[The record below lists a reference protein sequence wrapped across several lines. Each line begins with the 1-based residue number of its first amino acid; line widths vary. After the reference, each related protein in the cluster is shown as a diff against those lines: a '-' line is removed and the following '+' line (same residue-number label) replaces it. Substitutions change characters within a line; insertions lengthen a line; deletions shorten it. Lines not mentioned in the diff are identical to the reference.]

1 MLHRNC
7 WLAALLLIA
16 GLGLAACGQT
26 SPVAAG
32 KEKPSKV
39 EKVAG
44 ADNLSR
50 VTLTPKAAER
60 LGIQTAPVR
69 EEPVGG
75 AQRKV
80 VPYGALLY
88 DAKGDTWVYTSPEP
102 LVFVRQAVAVERI
115 DGDLVILTEGPEVG
129 TPVVTVGAPELYGT
143 EYGVGH

>member
-26 SPVAAG
+26 SAVAAS

-44 ADNLSR
+44 TDNLSR
-50 VTLTPKAAER
+50 VTLTPKAAAR

-75 AQRKV
+75 AQRRV

-102 LVFVRQAVAVERI
+102 LVFVRQRVGVETIAGDRVVLSDGPPPGTAVA
-115 DGDLVILTEGPEVG
+115 
-129 TPVVTVGAPELYGT
+129 TVGAAELFGT
-143 EYGVGH
+143 EFEKKK

>member
-26 SPVAAG
+26 PPVAAS

-44 ADNLSR
+44 TDNLSR
-50 VTLTPKAAER
+50 VTLTPKAAAR
-60 LGIQTAPVR
+60 LGIQTAAVR

-88 DAKGDTWVYTSPEP
+88 DAKGNTWVYTSPEP
-102 LVFVRQAVAVERI
+102 LVFVRQRVGVESIAGDRVVLSDGPPPGTAVA
-115 DGDLVILTEGPEVG
+115 
-129 TPVVTVGAPELYGT
+129 TVGAAELWGT
-143 EYGVGH
+143 EFEKKK